1 MIFIVATVRSEIF
14 IHPKQM
20 YKVVT
25 NYISARGAVVVQQ
38 EPNQPVFFYEKYT
51 LQLSRRKPVLIYDVL
66 NVRIT
71 SFVLMNSLRK
81 TIFDSQEPHANK
93 KSLKFVSYPHCP
105 LFLHR
110 QVHQEF
116 SADDRLT
123 LGFSCFIHWFCLPQ
137 VSPNLP
143 TARKNNMRK
152 GKVRV
157 LQPCFDAR
165 QIRISSFQFAA

>member
-38 EPNQPVFFYEKYT
+38 EPNQPGFFYEKYT

-66 NVRIT
+66 NLRIT
-71 SFVLMNSLRK
+71 SFELLNSLRK
-81 TIFDSQEPHANK
+81 TIFDSLEPHANK
-93 KSLKFVSYPHCP
+93 KRHRFVSYPHCP
-105 LFLHR
+105 LFPHR
-110 QVHQEF
+110 QVYEEF
-116 SADDRLT
+116 AADDRLT